1 MTNRAA
7 NAETLVPS
15 GPILQKPLLYD
26 GQSWRLKERVQ
37 THLSNI
43 GQCKR
48 MALGLQRKS
57 SLLSQLEQDYKMLN
71 VPLSTEK
78 LQLN

>member
-1 MTNRAA
+1 MTNRTT

-37 THLSNI
+37 THLSNV

-48 MALGLQRKS
+48 MACDVKSKS
-57 SLLSQLEQDYKMLN
+57 SLFSQIEQVYKM
-71 VPLSTEK
+71 PGITLSTEK
-78 LQLN
+78 L